1 MTNEEMRKLVA
12 VILSSAIT
20 QAQASFLRDAIYLAS
35 DTANDPKTPQ
45 PQLLRPFEKKQP
57 LKSCGTRWEENE
69 KQLLRDRFDEWCSA
83 TSKKRKAICAELG
96 KVVLRSP
103 GGVDSMFKDIGKE
116 PAE

>member
-1 MTNEEMRKLVA
+1 MTDEQLRRIISELTTSNISHIQATLLRQVIDLV
-12 VILSSAIT
+12 SYS
-20 QAQASFLRDAIYLAS
+20 QE
-35 DTANDPKTPQ
+35 PQ
-45 PQLLRPFEKKQP
+45 PTRAAEKKQP
-57 LKSCGTRWEENE
+57 IKSCGTLWKESE
-69 KQLLRDRFDEWCSA
+69 KQLLRDRFDEWYSA

>member
-1 MTNEEMRKLVA
+1 MTDEQLRQIISELTASNISHIQATLLRQVIDLV
-12 VILSSAIT
+12 SYS
-20 QAQASFLRDAIYLAS
+20 
-35 DTANDPKTPQ
+35 PQ
-45 PQLLRPFEKKQP
+45 PQPPAASGKKQP
-57 LKSCGTRWEENE
+57 IKSCGTRWKENE
-69 KQLLRDRFDEWCSA
+69 KQLLRDRFDEWYSA